1 MKIITQKRSINK
13 NELEIKTLIVYET
26 TDSDE
31 IKIKEIE
38 FEEED
43 DGYSLPYEILAIIRA
58 SYELPSKYDILA
70 FLKDEFGTLKII
82 GKRALLGRFIIDKDK
97 LEEFEETLREYF
109 KNGFERLEQI
119 EERGYHG
126 DTIFK
131 IDRYP
136 DDDKL
141 AKLNEEIRDPR
152 T

>member
-26 TDSDE
+26 TDSDK
-31 IKIKEIE
+31 IRIKEIE
-38 FEEED
+38 FGEED
-43 DGYSLPYEILAIIRA
+43 DGYCLPYEILAIIRA

-70 FLKDEFGTLKII
+70 FLEDEFGTLKII
-82 GKRALLGRFIIDKDK
+82 GKRIPLGRFIIDKDK
-97 LEEFEETLREYF
+97 LEELEETLREYF

-119 EERGYHG
+119 EEQGYHG

-152 T
+152 Q